1 MTAQEIKSLVIIR
14 NEEINNEIKNIKEL
28 YNIEVTDE
36 LLEQLVQFSLN
47 AINYY
52 NEKYNSFGQNKYES
66 LFLFCDDFYNAI
78 RYNYNLLISANYR
91 NENYTKFANTLN
103 NINTIS
109 ALYNIIQ
116 MQIIATTQ
124 KENYIRKKVEV
135 NTLKINKSE
144 ILNLDLPFH
153 EKTLLSIYL
162 YLNKTNDIKEIKKTI
177 ENKMELIKIGSC
189 EIFEEIFFNFAKS
202 YEKTNM
208 KSEFYLEIL
217 EQNDENYNYELHKNA
232 LDILKGMI

>member
-47 AINYY
+47 AIDYY
-52 NEKYNSFGQNKYES
+52 NKKYNYFKGDKYEQLY
-66 LFLFCDDFYNAI
+66 LFSDDFYNAT
-78 RYNYNLLISANYR
+78 RYNYNLLVSANYK
-91 NENYTKFANTLN
+91 NKNYIKLANIFN

-116 MQIIATTQ
+116 MQIITITE
-124 KENYIRKKVEV
+124 KENYTKKETEI
-135 NTLKINKSE
+135 NTQSINKSE

-177 ENKMELIKIGSC
+177 ENKIELIKIGSC